1 MGATESDTPWEV
13 GLKAQNFY
21 VCVEVEAP
29 LNVNHK
35 LPING
40 ILCLAFNV
48 VTKSPCMS
56 SLRFQKIILF
66 CPCLHFSH
74 FGKALRP
81 VYIPFSKVG
90 PFEGLFCLHKG
101 LDICK
106 HIKEEQIKIL

>member
-21 VCVEVEAP
+21 VCVEVESP

-48 VTKSPCMS
+48 VNKISLYVFFKVSENNPFLSMSPFF
-56 SLRFQKIILF
+56 SLW
-66 CPCLHFSH
+66 
-74 FGKALRP
+74 
-81 VYIPFSKVG
+81 
-90 PFEGLFCLHKG
+90 
-101 LDICK
+101 
-106 HIKEEQIKIL
+106 